1 MDSWSGGTG
10 ILQWLYGVEM
20 LCVSSGQMTRVAPEF
35 GDHQPISTS
44 RAARGGGGSF
54 KNRKRIGEIDC
65 CE

>member
-35 GDHQPISTS
+35 GDHQPISM
-44 RAARGGGGSF
+44 RLYWAF
-54 KNRKRIGEIDC
+54 PKRMLYPK
-65 CE
+65 